1 MTASSIQLV
10 DPMNFVPKEMFLTR
24 GVGVH
29 KEKLVSFELALRD
42 AGIAEYNLVRVSS
55 IFPPNCTII
64 PKEDGIKKLRF
75 GQVVFCVLSDQAV
88 REQNRLIAA
97 SVGVALPRDTTQHGY
112 LSEHHSYGETE
123 QEASDYAEDMA
134 AEMLATT
141 LGIPVESGLHFDER
155 KNYWRLQDEIVDT
168 KTVTQSAIGKKDL
181 WTTVV
186 AGSILIF

>member
-1 MTASSIQLV
+1 MAYPVPV
-10 DPMNFVPKEMFLTR
+10 DPMDFVPKQMFLTR

-55 IFPPNCTII
+55 IFPPNCEII
-64 PKEDGIKKLRF
+64 SKEEGLKKLRY
-75 GQVVFCVLSDQAV
+75 GQVVFCVLSDNAV
-88 REQNRLIAA
+88 REQSRLIAA
-97 SVGVALPRDTTQHGY
+97 SIGVALPREKHKHGY

-141 LGIPVESGLHFDER
+141 LGIPIESSLQYDER
-155 KNYWRLQDEIVDT
+155 KNYWSMQDQIVDV
-168 KTVTQSAIGKKDL
+168 KTICQSAVGKKDM

-186 AGSILIF
+186 SGSILIF